1 MSLRTDWLV
10 PLGAFEAAARHQNFA
25 RAAEQLHLTASAVSH
40 HVRRLEARLGVV
52 LFQRHARGVTLTAEG
67 RRLADA
73 TSSAFADVEGT
84 LQALRRRASES
95 ETLRITTLH
104 SLANAWLIP
113 RLGRFAARH
122 PQVRLSLETEAV
134 LTRFD
139 EGGPDL
145 GIRHGA
151 GQWPGLQARYLMPD
165 RLYPVT
171 SPELAYHADVRSAED
186 VARLPLIADLSRQG
200 WPDWMR
206 AAGLGGL
213 SVHERFTM
221 SDSTDALRAAASGLG
236 AALARERITRPWLER
251 GELVVLPGPVLP
263 ARWSYYLVYP
273 EHKPLSPA
281 ALAFA
286 DWLQSEIAAEPAD
299 TSTAASFAA
308 GD

>member
-1 MSLRTDWLV
+1 T
-10 PLGAFEAAARHQNFA
+10 
-25 RAAEQLHLTASAVSH
+25 
-40 HVRRLEARLGVV
+40 
-52 LFQRHARGVTLTAEG
+52 
-67 RRLADA
+67 
-73 TSSAFADVEGT
+73 
-84 LQALRRRASES
+84 LRRRAAES

-113 RLGRFAARH
+113 RLGRFAERH
-122 PQVRLSLETEAV
+122 PQIRLSLETEAV

-171 SPELAYHADVRSAED
+171 SAELARRAGVRTAED

-206 AAGLGGL
+206 AAGLGGI
-213 SVHERFTM
+213 SVQERFTM
-221 SDSTDALRAAASGLG
+221 SDSTDALRAAASGMG

-251 GELVVLPGPVLP
+251 GDLVVLP
-263 ARWSYYLVYP
+263 
-273 EHKPLSPA
+273 
-281 ALAFA
+281 
-286 DWLQSEIAAEPAD
+286 
-299 TSTAASFAA
+299 
-308 GD
+308 

>member
-84 LQALRRRASES
+84 LQTLRGRADQA

-104 SLANAWLIP
+104 SLANAWLVP
-113 RLGRFAARH
+113 RLGRFASRH
-122 PQVRLSLETEAV
+122 PHIRISLETEAV

-151 GQWPGLQARYLMPD
+151 GQWPGLHARYLMPD
-165 RLYPVT
+165 RLFPVT
-171 SPELAYHADVRSAED
+171 SPALAKSAKVRTAED

-206 AAGLGGL
+206 AAGLGGM
-213 SVHERFTM
+213 SVQEHFTM

-236 AALARERITRPWLER
+236 AALARERITLPWLAR
-251 GELVVLPGPVLP
+251 GDLIQLPGPVLP
-263 ARWSYYLVYP
+263 ARWSYYIIYP
-273 EHKPLSPA
+273 DHRPLSAPA
-281 ALAFA
+281 QRFA
-286 DWLQSEIAAEPAD
+286 DWLQEEVAAESARERADPVRPAD
-299 TSTAASFAA
+299 T
-308 GD
+308 

>member
-84 LQALRRRASES
+84 LQTLRGRADQA

-104 SLANAWLIP
+104 SLANAWLVP
-113 RLGRFAARH
+113 RLGRFASRH
-122 PQVRLSLETEAV
+122 PHIRISLETEAV

-151 GQWPGLQARYLMPD
+151 GQWPGLHARYLMPD
-165 RLYPVT
+165 RLFPVT
-171 SPELAYHADVRSAED
+171 SPALAKSAKVRTAED

-206 AAGLGGL
+206 AAGRGGR
-213 SVHERFTM
+213 VVRDHVRAGERHAGRH
-221 SDSTDALRAAASGLG
+221 ALV
-236 AALARERITRPWLER
+236 LARVRR
-251 GELVVLPGPVLP
+251 G
-263 ARWSYYLVYP
+263 
-273 EHKPLSPA
+273 PL
-281 ALAFA
+281 
-286 DWLQSEIAAEPAD
+286 IAADGVIEQVFYPVFPPDRNAD
-299 TSTAASFAA
+299 EVLAWLRSNA
-308 GD
+308 